1 MKSLMQ
7 SLALAAFFAAHT
19 ALGAQAL
26 VTNSCPRVDNFQGDT
41 EISTIAFDGRHS
53 KTLSQT
59 LQMLGRYHYNE
70 IDLDNDFSRAFL
82 DEYLGTLDPFKRY
95 LSGPDVR
102 RIRRT
107 YATVLDD
114 HIRRADLSPAQD
126 IYLQWRRRAIARIER
141 NLAMLGDDEH
151 RFDFDL
157 DEQLPLDAENHS
169 WHKNASDADDYWRK
183 SLKLSLLNMML
194 SGADE
199 ADARENLSRRLRGV
213 LRNIKRTSTAQV
225 LESYLNSMTRLYD
238 PHTNYFSPVETE
250 NFDINMS
257 LSLEG
262 IGAILQ
268 TSDNLV
274 RVVSLV
280 DGGPAASQGELKVDD
295 RISAVGEG
303 DDCPMI
309 DIMGW
314 SINEVVQLVRGRK
327 NSKVRLRVIPA
338 GTDLM
343 SGESRLVS
351 VVRDEVKLENSAASS
366 DVIEVQRDGH
376 NYRMGVITIPLF
388 YMDMAAFARR
398 DPNYRSVTRDVQNLI
413 KELRQQEGGIDGLV
427 IDLRRNGG
435 GSLDEAQRLTDLFI
449 DPGPVV
455 QWRHRKSPVPQRGK
469 ARTAAWYDGPM
480 VVLIGRLT
488 ASASEIFAGA
498 IQDYGRG
505 LIVGAQSFGK
515 GTVQG
520 IYPLEQG
527 QIKMTQSKFYRV
539 TGDSTQRHG
548 VTPDIAL
555 PSLLDDNR
563 IGEETQDH
571 ALPWDS
577 IRSVPHRVYRNFAPL
592 VETLRKKHRQR
603 AASDPGLAYM
613 QGSLELR
620 KSRRERTHISTN
632 QGQREQEQ
640 KLWREQND
648 ALRTAWRTARGLP
661 AEPGDDEDDSPDIL
675 LDESAAIFVDM
686 LQYERNQRPLARRKD
701 L

>member
-1 MKSLMQ
+1 MRSFMQ
-7 SLALAAFFAAHT
+7 TLAVAALFAAEA

-26 VTNSCPRVDNFQGDT
+26 VTNSCPKADNFQGDT
-41 EISTIAFDGRHS
+41 ELSTIAFDGRHS

-59 LQMLGRYHYNE
+59 LQMLERHHYNE
-70 IDLDNDFSRAFL
+70 IELDNDFSRAFL
-82 DEYLGTLDPFKRY
+82 DEYLRTLDPFKRY
-95 LSGPDVR
+95 LSAADVR
-102 RIRRT
+102 QIKRS

-114 HIRRADLSPAQD
+114 QIRRADLGPAQD
-126 IYLQWRRRAIARIER
+126 IYLQWRERATARIER
-141 NLAMLGDDEH
+141 NLATLEDAGH
-151 RFDFDL
+151 SFDFSL
-157 DEQLPLDAENHS
+157 DEQLPLDAEDHR
-169 WHKNASDADDYWRK
+169 WHKNAAAADDYWRK

-194 SGADE
+194 SGSDE
-199 ADARENLSRRLRGV
+199 AAARASLARRMRGV
-213 LRNIKRTSTAQV
+213 LRNIKRTTSAQV
-225 LESYLNSMTRLYD
+225 LETYLNSMTRLYD

-250 NFDINMS
+250 TFDINMS

-268 TSDNLV
+268 ASDNLV

-327 NSKVRLRVIPA
+327 NSKVRLRIIPA

-343 SGESRLVS
+343 SGESRLVAII
-351 VVRDEVKLENSAASS
+351 RDEVKLENGAASS
-366 DVIEVQRDGH
+366 ELVELERDGH
-376 NYRMGVITIPLF
+376 NYRLGVITIPLF

-398 DPNYRSVTRDVQNLI
+398 DPAFRSVTRDVQKLI
-413 KELRQQEGGIDGLV
+413 KELREQEGGIDGLV

-455 QWRHRKSPVPQRGK
+455 QWRHRRSPVPQRGK
-469 ARTAAWYDGPM
+469 ARTAAWYDGPL
-480 VVLIGRLT
+480 VVLIGRLS

-520 IYPLEQG
+520 IYQLEQG

-563 IGEETQDH
+563 IGEEAQDH

-592 VETLRKKHRQR
+592 VETLRQKHQQR

-613 QGSLELR
+613 QGRLEMR
-620 KSRRERTHISTN
+620 QARRERTHISTN
-632 QGQREQEQ
+632 RERREQDQ
-640 KLWREQND
+640 KLWREQSD
-648 ALRTAWRTARGLP
+648 SLRTAWRAARGLP
-661 AEPGDDEDDSPDIL
+661 AEPAEDEGDSPDIL
-675 LDESAAIFVDM
+675 MDESIAIFVDM
-686 LQYERNQRPLARRKD
+686 LQYERNQRSLARRED